1 MATRKES
8 ENLVNQSM
16 VLDQFLSTLV
26 KSVAKG
32 QTALQQYYT
41 EDEEGRN
48 STVAYT
54 IPSVSL
60 EIKLNFTTSEEKGI
74 SFFFKKTKETATEV
88 FSSMKLNLSA
98 IPNPQH
104 QPSGTTYTVKAGD
117 DLPKIANKLNVSMK
131 DLLKWN
137 PGKIPDPKNIPPGMV
152 LTILP

>member
-1 MATRKES
+1 MPKKKET

-32 QTALQQYYT
+32 QTALQQYYK
-41 EDEEGRN
+41 EDEQGRK

-60 EIKLNFTTSEEKGI
+60 EIKLNFTLTEEKGI
-74 SFFFKKTKETATEV
+74 SFFFKKTRETSTEV

-98 IPNPQH
+98 IPNPRH
-104 QPSGTTYTVKAGD
+104 QPSQTTYTVKAGD
-117 DLPKIANKLNVSMK
+117 TLKKIAEKFNVSVK
-131 DLLKWN
+131 ELIKWN
-137 PGKIPDPKNIPPGMV
+137 MDKISDPDRIKKGMV
-152 LTILP
+152 LTVLL

>member
-1 MATRKES
+1 MATKKES

-98 IPNPQH
+98 IPNPGH
-104 QPSGTTYTVKAGD
+104 QPSRRTYTVKPGE
-117 DLPKIANKLNVSMK
+117 DLKTVAKKLNVTQA
-131 DLLKWN
+131 DLLRSN
-137 PGKIPDPKNIPPGMV
+137 PKIPDIHKLPPGMI
-152 LTILP
+152 LTIPQ